1 MSKPYILKTVEDLRH
16 ESEEIA
22 RLIKNQ
28 WVDMETS
35 TILIQH
41 LIDTAYSCGK
51 ADQSKEHLDK
61 FIIATNEKQPWKESS

>member
-1 MSKPYILKTVEDLRH
+1 MSKPYILKTIEGLRH
-16 ESEEIA
+16 ESGEIA
-22 RLIKNQ
+22 RLVKNE

-51 ADQSKEHLDK
+51 ADQSKEHLDR
-61 FIIATNEKQPWKESS
+61 FIMTTNERQPWKESS